1 MIRLRKLK
9 SISDERLGFLA
20 KHQWRSP
27 RLGRMSVVP
36 VRITASLL
44 ARIRARGI
52 PVSQFLR
59 EAGEKALDDMLMEP
73 AE

>member
-1 MIRLRKLK
+1 MTAPYLI
-9 SISDERLGFLA
+9 EGA
-20 KHQWRSP
+20 TWRGP
-27 RLGRMSVVP
+27 RPRRMSVVP

-59 EAGEKALDDMLMEP
+59 EAGEEALDALVTEQRK
-73 AE
+73 